1 MAFVIKNMNMYFK
14 KINDYSTLKG
24 YLDKKHP
31 MHTSVFKSEQREAMT
46 FKTYGAARKFMK
58 EHGVTGNVVEV
69 AAAPK
74 PFKINKMDGN
84 IGHNRMDARYDS
96 ILLKTR
102 DDIEEMISNSENNFK
117 HMARDILQVRTVTLN
132 IFLRNPYEI
141 GWQTRKKI
149 MDRLE
154 SYFEGAGI
162 K

>member
-1 MAFVIKNMNMYFK
+1 MVFVIKNSNMYFK
-14 KINDYSTLKG
+14 KINDHSSMIG
-24 YLDKKHP
+24 YLTRNHLVC
-31 MHTSVFKSEQREAMT
+31 TFEFKASQKEAMT

-69 AAAPK
+69 AATPK
-74 PFKINKMDGN
+74 PFKINKMDSN
-84 IGHNRMDARYDS
+84 IGHNRMDALYDS

-102 DDIEEMISNSENNFK
+102 DDIEAMIADSENNFK
-117 HMARDILQVRTVTLN
+117 HMAKDILKIRTTTLN
-132 IFLRNPYEI
+132 QFLRNPYEI

-154 SYFEGAGI
+154 EYFEGVGI

>member
-1 MAFVIKNMNMYFK
+1 MVFVIKHGNMYFK
-14 KINDYSTLKG
+14 KINDHSSMMG
-24 YLDKKHP
+24 YLNRHHP
-31 MHTSVFKSEQREAMT
+31 AYTFEFKASQNEAMT
-46 FKTYGAARKFMK
+46 FKNYGAARKFMK

-74 PFKINKMDGN
+74 PFKINKMDSN
-84 IGHNRMDARYDS
+84 IGPNRMNAWYDS
-96 ILLKTR
+96 VLLKTR
-102 DDIEEMISNSENNFK
+102 DDIEKMIADSENNFR